1 MSQFAFWLLLIDW
14 ILRLGFSL
22 HVIIRPRPLNISLA
36 WLMLILLFPVI
47 GTFIYLLLGENR
59 LDRKRAAWVKSLRHQ
74 YQYWKSRQA
83 AFNFR
88 EWTDEHSDSAQLSR
102 MIFLASDALPLS
114 GNRVQLLTTADEV
127 FARMIADIDAA
138 VESCLLEYYIWE
150 VGGQAD
156 QLMER
161 LAMAAR
167 RGVRCQ
173 VLVDAIG
180 SSGFLQ
186 SQQRQNLAAAGVE
199 IQSALPTGI
208 LRSLLYRFDLR
219 LHRKLVVIDG
229 RLGYTGSQNMAD
241 PKLFKS
247 GLGIGQWVDAMVRL
261 EGPAVDA
268 LLMVFAEDWQFESTK
283 VICPSTPEQQAPP
296 PQARGTSIVQVVPS
310 GPGIDSEGIT
320 QILLNAIYSA
330 DRQLTLTTPY
340 LVPDESLLRA
350 LISAAR
356 RGVDVTVI
364 IPKRVDSRLVRL
376 ASRPA
381 LRELTETG
389 VRIARY
395 GPGMLHTKSI
405 TIDGECSFFGSLNLD
420 PRSIHLNFEI
430 MLAIYDEAFTGDL
443 LKLQQEY
450 LNHSELL
457 LPGELSPGNLASQF
471 AESAARLLSPL
482 L

>member
-1 MSQFAFWLLLIDW
+1 MSNLAIWILLIDW

-22 HVIIRPRPLNISLA
+22 HVIIRPRPLNIALA
-36 WLMLILLFPVI
+36 WLMLILLFPII

-59 LDRKRAAWVKSLRHQ
+59 LDRKRAAWVRGLRHQ
-74 YQYWKSRQA
+74 YQYWKGRQA
-83 AFNFR
+83 TFNFR
-88 EWTDEHSDSAQLSR
+88 DWPDEHSDSAQLSR
-102 MIFLASDALPLS
+102 MIFLASDALPLR
-114 GNRVQLLTTADEV
+114 GNQVYLLTTADEV
-127 FARMIADIDAA
+127 FARLIDDIDAA
-138 VESCLLEYYIWE
+138 AESCLLEYYIWE

-161 LAMAAR
+161 LAAAAR

-186 SQQRQNLAAAGVE
+186 SQRRKNLEAAGVE
-199 IQSALPTGI
+199 IQAALPTG
-208 LRSLLYRFDLR
+208 LWRSLFYRFDLR

-229 RLGYTGSQNMAD
+229 RIGYTGSQNMAD

-268 LLMVFAEDWQFESTK
+268 LLMIFAEDWQFETTRIIS
-283 VICPSTPEQQAPP
+283 PSDPGQQAAPP
-296 PQARGTSIVQVVPS
+296 RSRGSSIVQVVPS

-364 IPKRVDSRLVRL
+364 IPQRVDSRLVRL

-381 LRELTETG
+381 LRELAETG

-430 MLAIYDEAFTGDL
+430 MLAIYDERFTGEL

-450 LNHSELL
+450 LSHSELI
-457 LPGELSPGNLASQF
+457 LPGELGPGSLAQQL
-471 AESAARLLSPL
+471 AESAARMISPL

>member
-1 MSQFAFWLLLIDW
+1 MPNFAFWILLIDW
-14 ILRLGFSL
+14 GLRLAFSL
-22 HVIIRPRPLNISLA
+22 HVVIRPRPLSISLA
-36 WLMLILLFPVI
+36 WLMIILLFPLI
-47 GTFIYLLLGENR
+47 GTVFYLTLGENR
-59 LDRKRAAWVKSLRHQ
+59 LDRKRAEWVRGLRHQ
-74 YQYWKSRQA
+74 YKFWKARQTP
-83 AFNFR
+83 FSFHG
-88 EWTDEHSDSAQLSR
+88 WPDEHSDSAQLSR
-102 MIFLASDALPLS
+102 MIFLASDALPLA
-114 GNRVQLLTTADEV
+114 GNSVQLLSTSDAV
-127 FARMIADIDAA
+127 FARMMEDIDVAK
-138 VESCLLEYYIWE
+138 ESCLLEYYIWE

-161 LAMAAR
+161 LAAAAQ
-167 RGVRCQ
+167 RGVRCKI
-173 VLVDAIG
+173 LVDAVG

-186 SQQRQNLAAAGVE
+186 SPQREAMLKAGVE
-199 IQSALPTGI
+199 IEQALPTGPW
-208 LRSLLYRFDLR
+208 RSLLYRFDLR
-219 LHRKLVVIDG
+219 LHRKLVIIDG
-229 RLGYTGSQNMAD
+229 RIGYTGSQNMAD

-268 LLMVFAEDWQFESTK
+268 LLMVFVEDWQFETTR
-283 VICPSTPEQQAPP
+283 VISPTEPQLFASTPQT
-296 PQARGTSIVQVVPS
+296 RGASIVQVVPS

-340 LVPDESLLRA
+340 LVPDESLQRA
-350 LISAAR
+350 LVSAAR
-356 RGVDVTVI
+356 RGVDVTII

-381 LRELTETG
+381 LRELSETG

-395 GPGMLHTKSI
+395 GKGMLHTKSI

-430 MLAIYDEAFTGDL
+430 MLAIYDESFTNEL
-443 LKLQQEY
+443 VKLQQEY
-450 LNHSELL
+450 LNHSDLL
-457 LPGELSPGNLASQF
+457 PPGELESRTLAMRF
-471 AESAARLLSPL
+471 AESCARLLSPL